1 MKIQSVWVT
10 LLLALALNGTAVAQQ
25 KGPATQELAGTW
37 QGKLQADP
45 KTALTIQ
52 FTFAKKPDGTYSAVL
67 NSPDNAAIKDM
78 AADSV
83 TWKGGTVSL
92 KVAALSGAFDGT
104 LTGGSITGQWK
115 QPGATLPLVLSPY
128 QKPVLSK
135 AVVATLAGSWTGPL
149 SAPGGQT
156 LTFVAQFKVDDKGEL
171 QGSLFVPEQGITLPM
186 SDIQFA
192 DNKLVF
198 KIAPVFGEFTG
209 TYANG
214 TFTGLW
220 RQNNNPPAGM
230 PVVLKKGE
238 YVAKVVVLKMPSDAF
253 GQVVGTWKGTLQ
265 APGPQ
270 GPVTVPLVLRF
281 ETNQRADMVG
291 YLDLPAQKM
300 LALPMTE
307 ASVTAGKLVVKIG
320 SIGGEYDAT
329 LSGNTLSGQ
338 WKVGPQAVP
347 LTLTRN

>member
-1 MKIQSVWVT
+1 MKIQSMFVT
-10 LLLALALNGTAVAQQ
+10 LLLALALNGSAVTQQTAAST
-25 KGPATQELAGTW
+25 PELAGTW
-37 QGKLQADP
+37 QGKLQVDP

-52 FTFAKKPDGTYSAVL
+52 FTFAKKPDGTYSAVV
-67 NSPDNAAIKDM
+67 NSPDNPAIKDM
-78 AADSV
+78 AADAV

-92 KVAALSGAFDGT
+92 KVAALSGAFEGT
-104 LTGGSITGQWK
+104 LTGSSITGQWK
-115 QPGATLPLVLSPY
+115 QPGSALPLVLSPY

-135 AVVATLAGSWTGPL
+135 AAVATLAGSWTGPL

-186 SDIQFA
+186 SDIQFT

-198 KIAPVFGEFTG
+198 KITAVVGEFTG
-209 TYANG
+209 TYSNG
-214 TFTGLW
+214 AFNGLW

-230 PVVLKKGE
+230 AVVLKKGE
-238 YVAKVVVLKMPSDAF
+238 YVAKVVVLKMPAESF
-253 GQVVGTWKGTLQ
+253 GLVAGTWKGTLQ

-270 GPVTVPLVLRF
+270 GPVTVPFVLRF

-291 YLDLPAQKM
+291 YMDLPAQKM

-307 ASVTAGKLVVKIG
+307 ASVTAGKVVVKIG

-329 LSGNTLSGQ
+329 LAGNTLTGQ
-338 WKVGPQAVP
+338 WKVGPQTVP
-347 LTLTRN
+347 LTLTRK